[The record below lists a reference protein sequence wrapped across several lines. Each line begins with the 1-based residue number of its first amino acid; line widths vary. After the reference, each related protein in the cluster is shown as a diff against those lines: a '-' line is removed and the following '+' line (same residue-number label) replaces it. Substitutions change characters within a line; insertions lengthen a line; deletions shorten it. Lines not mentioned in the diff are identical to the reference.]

1 MTITNIKSS
10 NIKTIEYNEEIQTL
24 TVEFQ
29 SGAKYAY
36 SKVPKTVFTR
46 LVGADSIGR
55 YVSENIRNNYT
66 YVRLV

>member
-10 NIKTIEYNEEIQTL
+10 NIKTIDYNEEIQTL
-24 TVEFQ
+24 TIEFQ
-29 SGAKYAY
+29 SGSKYAY
-36 SKVPKTVFTR
+36 SNVPKSVFAR
-46 LVGADSIGR
+46 LFSADSIGR

>member
-10 NIKTIEYNEEIQTL
+10 NIKSIEYNEEIQTL

-36 SKVPKTVFTR
+36 SNVPKNVFAR
-46 LVGADSIGR
+46 IFSADSIGR

>member
-36 SKVPKTVFTR
+36 SNVPKTVFNR
-46 LVGADSIGR
+46 LVSANSVGR
-55 YVSENIRNNYT
+55 YLNENIRNNYT
-66 YVRLV
+66 YIRLV

>member
-36 SKVPKTVFTR
+36 SKVPKNVFTR
-46 LVGADSIGR
+46 LVSANSVGR
-55 YVSENIRNNYT
+55 YLNENIKNNYT